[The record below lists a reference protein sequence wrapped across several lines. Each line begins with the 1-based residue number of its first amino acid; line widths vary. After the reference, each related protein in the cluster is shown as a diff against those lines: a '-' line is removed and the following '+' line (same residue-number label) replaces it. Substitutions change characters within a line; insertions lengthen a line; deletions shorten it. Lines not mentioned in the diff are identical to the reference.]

1 MSTRADWTH
10 LFARRQSARGGEE
23 LAAILAGVPDGV
35 LALTGGFPNP
45 STFATDVLGDIAARV
60 LRDEPGLALQYTPV
74 EGIPSVREY
83 LAERQESLQGRRPE
97 PAELMVTSGGMECI
111 ALACAAMLE
120 PGDAIAVEG
129 PTYLG
134 ALMAFRGAEAD
145 VHEIPMDEDGLVVD
159 ALAEAIEDGLRPKLL
174 YVIPEYQNPTG
185 RTLPLER
192 REALVELCR
201 RHGVLILEDVAY
213 RELAWGAEP
222 LPTLWSLAPDVV
234 VQAGTFSKVF
244 FPGVRLGWASGPEE
258 VVAQLAAAK
267 ANTDQCASA
276 LGQRMVEE
284 YGRGGHF
291 ERELP
296 GARELYASHW
306 RALDG
311 ALREHMPEGVAW
323 TEPAGGFLTW
333 VKLPPRARRDGA
345 PRRGHRGRRRL
356 RAGRAVLR
364 LGPRRRRAAAVLQRA
379 RRGRPGRGG
388 PAARVGDPRGALA
401 RAAHELVRA
410 LEVRAEQLRGG
421 VAVAALERGDDL
433 AVLGDEALDPRRVA
447 RDRRGRDPLVAVAQ
461 AVVLAGQE
469 PVAGRFDD
477 RAVELPVGPG
487 EAGAA
492 LERLLLLGDVLP
504 QRGGERRSGVRG
516 AARAVLLDQHPRLQH
531 VLGLGRRDRHDE
543 RAAAGIELEQSLG
556 LELHEGLPDGRAA
569 DVQALGDLVLAE
581 QGPAR
586 EAAVEQARLDVVVGQ
601 LGGGAPAREQL
612 VLGCRGCRGHRRV
625 H

>member
-10 LFARRQSARGGEE
+10 LLARRASVRGGEE
-23 LAAILAGVPDGV
+23 LAAILAGVPPGV
-35 LALTGGFPNP
+35 LALTGGFPNA
-45 STFATDVLGDIAARV
+45 STFASDALGDIAARV

-83 LAERQESLQGRRPE
+83 LAGRQEELQGRRPE
-97 PAELMVTSGGMECI
+97 AGELMVTSGGMECI
-111 ALACAAMLE
+111 ALACAAMLD

-145 VHEIPMDEDGLVVD
+145 VHEIPMDEDGLAVD
-159 ALAEAIEDGLRPKLL
+159 ALAERLGDGLRPKLL

-222 LPTLWSLAPDVV
+222 LPSLWSLAPDCV

-244 FPGVRLGWASGPEE
+244 FPGVRLGWAAGPGE

-296 GARELYASHW
+296 RARELYASHW

-311 ALREHMPEGVAW
+311 ALRAHMPEGAAW
-323 TEPAGGFLTW
+323 TEPTGGFLTW
-333 VKLPPRARRDGA
+333 
-345 PRRGHRGRRRL
+345 
-356 RAGRAVLR
+356 
-364 LGPRRRRAAAVLQRA
+364 
-379 RRGRPGRGG
+379 
-388 PAARVGDPRGALA
+388 LA
-401 RAAHELVRA
+401 
-410 LEVRAEQLRGG
+410 
-421 VAVAALERGDDL
+421 
-433 AVLGDEALDPRRVA
+433 
-447 RDRRGRDPLVAVAQ
+447 
-461 AVVLAGQE
+461 
-469 PVAGRFDD
+469 
-477 RAVELPVGPG
+477 
-487 EAGAA
+487 
-492 LERLLLLGDVLP
+492 
-504 QRGGERRSGVRG
+504 
-516 AARAVLLDQHPRLQH
+516 
-531 VLGLGRRDRHDE
+531 
-543 RAAAGIELEQSLG
+543 
-556 LELHEGLPDGRAA
+556 LPDGLDAMALREPALEA
-569 DVQALGDLVLAE
+569 GVAYVPGAPFYASDGGEGELRLSFSALGEEELAE
-581 QGPAR
+581 AGR
-586 EAAVEQARLDVVVGQ
+586 RLAAVIRSAI
-601 LGGGAPAREQL
+601 
-612 VLGCRGCRGHRRV
+612 
-625 H
+625 